1 MNKSLMRLL
10 LVSTSVLSFWKS
22 VILTLSF
29 ILLAAHYIS
38 FFLEKDNKEK
48 DNKKESENDE
58 NKENVFSTEKLS
70 TVNFRFALKFIFKT
84 LKKSQKRL
92 FSL

>member
-1 MNKSLMRLL
+1 MNTSLMRLL

-38 FFLEKDNKEK
+38 YFLEKDNK
-48 DNKKESENDE
+48 KENENDE
-58 NKENVFSTEKLS
+58 NK
-70 TVNFRFALKFIFKT
+70 
-84 LKKSQKRL
+84 
-92 FSL
+92 